1 LITGFEGMK
10 LTGLCLRAFLIALA
24 AASIMGPPRAT
35 ARDAGGEYLVY
46 VGTYTRS
53 KSQGIYALKFNA
65 QTGTLSSLGLAAE
78 IQNPSF
84 LAVHP
89 NDKYLYAVS
98 ELGYNAQTKASVSSF
113 AIDTKS
119 GKLQPLNKVETGGG
133 GACHLVVDKTQAML
147 LVANYGTGSVAA
159 FHVKPDGS
167 LSERTDLKQHTGS
180 SVNPRRQSGPHAHA
194 VVLSRDNR
202 YVFVPDLGLDEIIS
216 YKIDP
221 AEATLSPNTPPNVK
235 LTPGSGPRHF
245 AFHPNNKYAYS
256 VNEMASSVSAYSY
269 DAKNGALTLIQ
280 TVSTLP
286 DGFTREDNSAEI
298 AIDRDGRFLYASN
311 RGNDSITQ
319 FAIDRKKGTLTKIQV
334 TPTQGRTPRN
344 FVIDPTGRY
353 LLAANQDSDSIVVF
367 SLDPKSGKI
376 NATGTTL
383 NIPSPVCLQFVP
395 LS

>member
-1 LITGFEGMK
+1 MK
-10 LTGLCLRAFLIALA
+10 SIGAILLRTFVALTA
-24 AASIMGPPRAT
+24 AASIIGPPQAF
-35 ARDAGGEYLVY
+35 ARDANGEYLVY
-46 VGTYTRS
+46 VGTYTGA

-65 QTGTLSSLGLAAE
+65 RTGSVSPIGLAAE

-84 LAVHP
+84 LVLHP
-89 NDKYLYAVS
+89 NHKYLYAVS
-98 ELGYNAQTKASVSSF
+98 ELGYNAQSKASVSSF
-113 AIDTKS
+113 RIEPET
-119 GKLQPLNKVETGGG
+119 GKLRLLNKVETGGG
-133 GACHLVVDKTQAML
+133 GACHLVVDKTQTML

-159 FHVKPDGS
+159 FHVRPDGS

-180 SVNPRRQSGPHAHA
+180 SVNPRRQRGPHAHA

-216 YKIDP
+216 YKINP
-221 AEATLSPNTPPNVK
+221 ADATLAPNDPPNVK
-235 LTPGSGPRHF
+235 LKPGSGPRHF
-245 AFHPNNKYAYS
+245 AFHPDNKYAYS
-256 VNEMASSVSAYSY
+256 VNEMGSSVSVFSY
-269 DAKNGALTLIQ
+269 DAKNGALSLIQ

-286 DGFTREDNSAEI
+286 DGFTGEDNSAEI

-319 FAIDRKKGTLTKIQV
+319 FAIDKKKGTLTKIQV

-353 LLAANQDSDSIVVF
+353 LLAANQDSNNIVVF
-367 SLDPKSGKI
+367 AIDSKSGEIKPTG
-376 NATGTTL
+376 ATL
-383 NIPSPVCLQFVP
+383 DMPSPVCLQFVP